1 MLSLLVAFVPRTSR
15 ARGHANA
22 RQSLVRFWPWRS
34 SSKQVIFLNELEE
47 VLELLVG
54 PDQISE
60 VEDQLFNLLARCISS
75 EHFQVG
81 GWLAWPY
88 CISSTRSSVGF
99 PLFAAAVAVAVAA
112 AAAAAAVI
120 VGCLLVVDVVFRCL
134 CCVVVLL

>member
-1 MLSLLVAFVPRTSR
+1 MAVRCWSLSFHAHAH
-15 ARGHANA
+15 ARGHARA
-22 RQSLVRFWPWRS
+22 QQSLVRFWPWRS

-81 GWLAWPY
+81 GLVARPY
-88 CISSTRSSVGF
+88 GCILSTGVT
-99 PLFAAAVAVAVAA
+99 
-112 AAAAAAVI
+112 
-120 VGCLLVVDVVFRCL
+120 
-134 CCVVVLL
+134 